1 MAWHK
6 TNPVSQRLA
15 TIPGI
20 GPIIATAIAAM
31 VAAPSGFRSGREFA
45 AWLGLVPRQNS
56 TGGKNRIGG
65 ISKRGNQYLRRL
77 LINGASANLLRSKAT
92 NADPWV
98 IGLRRRRPSLVVAVA
113 LANKTARIVWAVMH
127 RQKELP
133 AHGHG
138 GLGCQASSG
147 ACERAMTRDGTVGR
161 SDATERN
168 LALRW
173 DVDPNIADGRPGR
186 RPVWTRQVLEG
197 TLWILNT
204 GAQWHMLPQCYPNY
218 KTVHRRFQT
227 WCRSE
232 VLRGI
237 LMDIANELRE
247 RGVLDEEECFI
258 DATFVMA
265 KGGGAEVG
273 PTKRGKGMKIMAI
286 VDRHGLPLSVS
297 THAANHHEVCLVQLC
312 FDFYMIEAKPENL
325 IGDRAYDSDPLDHAI
340 EMIAPHRSNRTKP
353 PTQDLRRLRRFL
365 RRWLVERFFA
375 WIQWQRRLLVRW
387 EYHPE
392 NFLGFVQLAC
402 LVVLFRRF

>member
-1 MAWHK
+1 MRSMK
-6 TNPVSQRLA
+6 KDLEPISNCRGLSIRYKCGMIRL
-15 TIPGI
+15 
-20 GPIIATAIAAM
+20 
-31 VAAPSGFRSGREFA
+31 SDLQWE
-45 AWLGLVPRQNS
+45 
-56 TGGKNRIGG
+56 RI
-65 ISKRGNQYLRRL
+65 RHHF
-77 LINGASANLLRSKAT
+77 
-92 NADPWV
+92 P
-98 IGLRRRRPSLVVAVA
+98 
-113 LANKTARIVWAVMH
+113 
-127 RQKELP
+127 E
-133 AHGHG
+133 
-138 GLGCQASSG
+138 
-147 ACERAMTRDGTVGR
+147 E
-161 SDATERN
+161 
-168 LALRW
+168 
-173 DVDPNIADGRPGR
+173 NIADGRPGR
-186 RPVWTRQVLEG
+186 RPVSTRQVLEG

-273 PTKRGKGMKIMAI
+273 PTKRGKGIKIMAI

-297 THAANHHEVCLVQLC
+297 THAANHHEVRLVQLC

-325 IGDRAYDSDPLDHAI
+325 IGDRAYDSDPLDHALGQDGI

-353 PTQDLRRLRRFL
+353 PTQDRRRLRRFL

-375 WIQWQRRLLVRW
+375 WIQWQRRILVRW